1 MYEKVKEV
9 ILGKVKID
17 EADLE
22 KSFDYSTLYNY
33 KKGDHILKA
42 GDYCRFI
49 GFLNK
54 GLIVTTI
61 NADGKEIACNF
72 IYEGCFFT
80 YTEGISLHTPSHKNF
95 VALEDCEVLMI
106 CKEDLPHIF
115 ALNPKFETLF
125 SQLLAEELR
134 NLLLSEQQSRT
145 QPLETRYLTFLETI
159 PDAFNRIPLKHIA
172 GYLGIEPQSLS
183 RLRRRMTSK

>member
-1 MYEKVKEV
+1 MYEKVKET
-9 ILGKVKID
+9 ILSKVKIA

-22 KSFDYSTLYNY
+22 KAFEYSTLCNY
-33 KKGDHILKA
+33 KKGDHVLRA

-49 GFLNK
+49 GFLDG
-54 GLIVTTI
+54 GLIVTTVNI
-61 NADGKEIACNF
+61 DGKEIACNF

-80 YTEGISLHTPSHKNF
+80 YTEGISLHTPSHKSF
-95 VALEDCEVLMI
+95 LALEDCEILMI
-106 CKEDLPHIF
+106 RKEDLPHIF

-145 QPLETRYLTFLETI
+145 QPLEARYLNFLDTV

-183 RLRRRMTSK
+183 RLRKRLASK